1 MNREEHNKV
10 IEESI
15 IREVAAILSRD
26 PGAIEP
32 EVPLHEMGVD
42 SLGFVE
48 LLVVIEKKF
57 KIKLM
62 ESGLTRNDFRTIRAL
77 SSKIG
82 TMELSR

>member
-1 MNREEHNKV
+1 MDKESYKA
-10 IEESI
+10 IEELL
-15 IREVAAILSRD
+15 IREVAAILSKD
-26 PGAIEP
+26 PGLIEP
-32 EVPLHEMGVD
+32 EIPLHEMGVD

-62 ESGLTRNDFRTIRAL
+62 ESGLTRNDFRTIRSL

>member
-1 MNREEHNKV
+1 MEKESYKV
-10 IEESI
+10 IEESL

-26 PGAIEP
+26 PGSIEP
-32 EVPLHEMGVD
+32 EIPLHEMGLD

-48 LLVVIEKKF
+48 LLVVIEKRF

-62 ESGLTRNDFRTIRAL
+62 ESGLTRNDFRTIRSL

-82 TMELSR
+82 ALG

>member
-1 MNREEHNKV
+1 MNREEHNKA
-10 IEESI
+10 IEDTI

-32 EVPLHEMGVD
+32 EIPLHEMGVD

-82 TMELSR
+82 TMELS

>member
-1 MNREEHNKV
+1 MDKESYKA
-10 IEESI
+10 IEESL
-15 IREVAAILSRD
+15 IREVAAILSKD
-26 PGAIEP
+26 PGLIEP
-32 EVPLHEMGVD
+32 EIPLHEMGVD

-62 ESGLTRNDFRTIRAL
+62 ESGLTRNDFRTIRSL